1 MLPKYEESVEA
12 IEKAIRRAPP
22 MQSFSDPSGTFLADN
37 LDPGVYV
44 VTIRATGHA
53 EAITRNVQVPS
64 GTTGN
69 LGTIVMENGATLK
82 GTITDQSGSNVRD
95 AVVTLTR
102 RVETSDPNLQRTMM
116 KLASAKSGGDD
127 TSDGA
132 GGALPQVIW
141 NGYPTADGTY
151 AVTGLT
157 AGSYTVEIR
166 SARHVVPESFQ
177 LTIQRNATHIHN
189 FELNLASTITMSL
202 KDEVGDPVPAVSARI
217 LDVSTSRPPFGVRPP
232 SSDAQ
237 GMINIGNLAA
247 GTYNVILTRTGF
259 IVHEEPVVI
268 EAGASARRD
277 IVLQRIR

>member
-1 MLPKYEESVEA
+1 
-12 IEKAIRRAPP
+12 
-22 MQSFSDPSGTFLADN
+22 
-37 LDPGVYV
+37 
-44 VTIRATGHA
+44 
-53 EAITRNVQVPS
+53 
-64 GTTGN
+64 
-69 LGTIVMENGATLK
+69 
-82 GTITDQSGSNVRD
+82 
-95 AVVTLTR
+95 
-102 RVETSDPNLQRTMM
+102 
-116 KLASAKSGGDD
+116 
-127 TSDGA
+127 
-132 GGALPQVIW
+132 
-141 NGYPTADGTY
+141 
-151 AVTGLT
+151 VTGLT